1 MSRPSAPK
9 ANSGVAPDV
18 QGHPARAQ
26 EATPARAQRE
36 GAAMPMARSQL
47 LPLPWK
53 LHLTV
58 LAIALAYPF
67 LFPSS
72 FMLNFGVLALFYAF
86 IGQSWNISGGFAGQ
100 LSFGH
105 VAFFGIGAYAST
117 IAQLRFGFSP
127 WLGLPVAALAG
138 ALIGGIIGV
147 LSFRAGLKGS
157 YFALITLAFA
167 EVLRIVSNSVG
178 ITGGGLGMLIPMKPG
193 AANLQFAERSGF
205 YFLILVLVVI
215 SIALAEWLRRSRFG
229 AQLAAIRENEDA
241 AKALGINVFREKV
254 KVMLLSGAI
263 GGVGGSFFAQY
274 FLYIDPLI
282 AFGVDKSVE
291 MLLVTMIGG
300 AGTVYGPMVGALL
313 LALVSDG
320 TRALTQIQGL
330 SLVLYGALL
339 VIIIAFLPNGLIDL
353 FSRIKARFSRGRN

>member
-1 MSRPSAPK
+1 MSADLPSGGSVQRSMPHEGT
-9 ANSGVAPDV
+9 SGP
-18 QGHPARAQ
+18 
-26 EATPARAQRE
+26 
-36 GAAMPMARSQL
+36 MPRSEL

-58 LAIALAYPF
+58 LLIALAYPF
-67 LFPSS
+67 VFPSS

-105 VAFFGIGAYAST
+105 VAFFGAGAYAAT
-117 IAQLRFGFSP
+117 IAQLRFGVSP
-127 WLGLPVAALAG
+127 WLGLPIAALAG
-138 ALIGGIIGV
+138 ALVGGIIGV

-178 ITGGGLGMLIPMKPG
+178 ITGGGMGMLIPMKSG
-193 AANLQFAERSGF
+193 VANLQFAERSGF
-205 YFLILVLVVI
+205 YFLILLLVVI
-215 SIALAEWLRRSRFG
+215 SIALAEWLRRSKFG

-254 KVMLLSGAI
+254 KVLLLSGAI
-263 GGVGGSFFAQY
+263 GGVGGCFFAQY
-274 FLYIDPLI
+274 FLYIDPLVV
-282 AFGVDKSVE
+282 FGVDKSVE
-291 MLLVTMIGG
+291 MLLVSMIGG

-339 VIIIAFLPNGLIDL
+339 VVIIAYLPNGLIDL
-353 FSRIKARFSRGRN
+353 FARIKARFSRGRN